1 MASSKPRYCRPIAEE
16 KLNRNFVTAFAR
28 GLAVIQSFGAEN
40 RAMTLAQVAERT
52 GMDRAV
58 ARRLLLTLVEL
69 GFARLHERRFELTTR
84 VLRLAYSFLSSAGF
98 GASLQPFLDQLAR
111 SIGETVSLAVL
122 DEAEVVFVARSDIP
136 GRRLSYVVTTGMRLP
151 AFSSASGRVL
161 LAYKPRV
168 EVERLLARTRIVRH
182 TRHTVML
189 KREILSLIV
198 ESKVKGY
205 CINYQEL
212 EDGLVSVSVPVFNRA
227 GLVVATLNAST
238 SSARANREK
247 LAGEFVS
254 KLKGMAGEL
263 SSMLP

>member
-1 MASSKPRYCRPIAEE
+1 
-16 KLNRNFVTAFAR
+16 
-28 GLAVIQSFGAEN
+28 
-40 RAMTLAQVAERT
+40 MTLAQVAERT

-205 CINYQEL
+205 CINYEEL